1 MAARAGEGEHY
12 VRGLAGVKIFGVGPA
27 STLADAAVAVRRISS
42 APAVGP
48 KKKIVVAVM

>member
-12 VRGLAGVKIFGVGPA
+12 VRGIGVKIFGVGPA

-42 APAVGP
+42 APAVRP